1 MFLRTGHHSDM
12 VILFRIFPLN
22 SLLFSGVDEIS
33 CDLVEGKAGII
44 ACEHVGRTRQTF
56 RASVS
61 QLFERWGQLSVNNL
75 IRH

>member
-1 MFLRTGHHSDM
+1 M
-12 VILFRIFPLN
+12 VILLIILPLHD
-22 SLLFSGVDEIS
+22 LLFSGVDEIS